1 SFHMLYC
8 DVPGSMKIWSI
19 IIIISPQSDRNKTGE
34 ENEMKWSYQIG
45 SIRGI
50 PIRLHLTFL
59 VILVFFVLAFAVQ
72 DIKIEEYGIIIGFGG
87 MDAPEVVKY
96 LFSITTAV
104 LFFSTLLFHEL
115 SHSIVAQG
123 YGMKIK
129 SITLFI
135 MGGVAQMEDIPK
147 EPRKEGIIAA
157 AGPAFSLAIGIIAY
171 AIYDFADPANPARG
185 AFENGVPIMLG
196 IIAFYNITLG
206 IFNLL
211 PAFPMDGGRILR
223 ALLATRMPYI
233 DATRKAV
240 AIGKGIA
247 FMMGILGLLMLPTG
261 VWFLLIAFFI
271 YHGAAGEGE
280 ATAIAVTLEGLKARD
295 LMTGLP
301 DVIYVPPGWTLDQ
314 LIDVMFK
321 TKHTG
326 YPVQES
332 HDSPVL
338 GVITFA
344 DIHRIPEPERGTIRV
359 KDVMTSEVIAI
370 EADADAFDA
379 FKLTISNNVGRLIVM
394 DRGRMVGIV
403 SRTDLIRSIQFRG
416 AYAGKG
422 V

>member
-1 SFHMLYC
+1 
-8 DVPGSMKIWSI
+8 
-19 IIIISPQSDRNKTGE
+19 
-34 ENEMKWSYQIG
+34 MKWSYQIG

-59 VILVFFVLAFAVQ
+59 VILVFFIYEFAVQ
-72 DIKIEEYGIIIGFGG
+72 DIKIGEYGIIIGFGG
-87 MDAPEVVKY
+87 MDASTAVKY

-135 MGGVAQMEDIPK
+135 IGGVAQMEDIPK
-147 EPRKEGIIAA
+147 EPRKEARIAA
-157 AGPAFSLAIGIIAY
+157 AGPAFSLAIGILAY
-171 AIYDFADPANPARG
+171 AIYDFFGPANPAMG
-185 AFENGVPIMLG
+185 AFENGTLIMLG
-196 IIAFYNITLG
+196 IIAFYNIILG
-206 IFNLL
+206 IFNLI

-223 ALLATRMPYI
+223 ALLATRIPYI

-240 AIGKGIA
+240 AIGKSLA
-247 FMMGILGLLMLPTG
+247 FMMGILGLLTLPDG
-261 VWFLLIAFFI
+261 MWFLLIAFFI
-271 YHGAAGEGE
+271 YYGAAGEGE
-280 ATAIAVTLEGLKARD
+280 ATAISVTLEGLKAMD

-332 HDSPVL
+332 HDAPVL

-344 DIHRIPEPERGTIRV
+344 DIHRIPEPDRSAIRV

-394 DRGRMVGIV
+394 DRGRMVGII
-403 SRTDLIRSIQFRG
+403 SRTDLMRSIQFRS
-416 AYAGKG
+416 AYG
-422 V
+422 

>member
-1 SFHMLYC
+1 
-8 DVPGSMKIWSI
+8 
-19 IIIISPQSDRNKTGE
+19 
-34 ENEMKWSYQIG
+34 MKWSYQIG

-59 VILVFFVLAFAVQ
+59 VILVFFIYAFAVQ
-72 DIKIEEYGIIIGFGG
+72 DLKIGEYGIIIGFGG
-87 MDAPEVVKY
+87 MDASASVKY

-135 MGGVAQMEDIPK
+135 IGGVAQMEDIPK
-147 EPRKEGIIAA
+147 EPRKEARIAA
-157 AGPAFSLAIGIIAY
+157 AGPAFSLAIGILAY
-171 AIYDFADPANPARG
+171 AIYDFFGPANPAMG
-185 AFENGVPIMLG
+185 AFENGTLIMLG
-196 IIAFYNITLG
+196 IIAFYNIILG
-206 IFNLL
+206 IFNLI

-223 ALLATRMPYI
+223 ALLATRIPYI

-240 AIGKGIA
+240 AIGKGMA
-247 FMMGILGLLMLPTG
+247 FMM
-261 VWFLLIAFFI
+261 
-271 YHGAAGEGE
+271 
-280 ATAIAVTLEGLKARD
+280 ATAISVTLEGLKARD

-332 HDSPVL
+332 HDAPVL

-344 DIHRIPEPERGTIRV
+344 DIHKIPEPDRSAIRV

-394 DRGRMVGIV
+394 DRGRMVGII
-403 SRTDLIRSIQFRG
+403 SRTDLMRSIQFRS
-416 AYAGKG
+416 AYGRKG

>member
-1 SFHMLYC
+1 
-8 DVPGSMKIWSI
+8 
-19 IIIISPQSDRNKTGE
+19 
-34 ENEMKWSYQIG
+34 MKWSYQIG

-50 PIRLHLTFL
+50 PIQLHLTFL
-59 VILVFFVLAFAVQ
+59 VILVFFIWAFAVQ
-72 DIKIEEYGIIIGFGG
+72 DLKIEGYGIIIGFDG

-96 LFSITTAV
+96 LFSIATAV
-104 LFFSTLLFHEL
+104 FFFSTLLFHEL

-123 YGMKIK
+123 YGIKIK

-147 EPRKEGIIAA
+147 EPRKEARIAA
-157 AGPAFSLAIGIIAY
+157 AGPAFSLTIGIIAY
-171 AIYDFADPANPARG
+171 AIYDFFGPVNPARG
-185 AFENGVPIMLG
+185 AFENGTLIMLG
-196 IIAFYNITLG
+196 IIAFYNIILG

-223 ALLATRMPYI
+223 ALLATRIPYI

-240 AIGKGIA
+240 AIGKGMA
-247 FMMGILGLLMLPTG
+247 FMMGIFGLLTLDG
-261 VWFLLIAFFI
+261 AGLWFLLIAFFI
-271 YHGAAGEGE
+271 YYGAAAEGE
-280 ATAIAVTLEGLKARD
+280 ATTISVTLEGLKARD

-314 LIDVMFK
+314 LVDVMFK

-344 DIHRIPEPERGTIRV
+344 DIHRIPEPERSTIRV
-359 KDVMTSEVIAI
+359 RDVMTSEVIAI

-394 DRGRMVGIV
+394 DRGRMVGVV
-403 SRTDLIRSIQFRG
+403 SRTDLVRSIQFRG

-422 V
+422 A

>member
-1 SFHMLYC
+1 
-8 DVPGSMKIWSI
+8 
-19 IIIISPQSDRNKTGE
+19 
-34 ENEMKWSYQIG
+34 MKWSYQIG

-59 VILVFFVLAFAVQ
+59 VILVLFIWAFAAQ
-72 DIKIEEYGIIIGFGG
+72 DLKIEEYGIILSFGG
-87 MDAPEVVKY
+87 MDTPTVIKY
-96 LFSITTAV
+96 LFSTITAV

-135 MGGVAQMEDIPK
+135 LGGVAQMEDIPK
-147 EPRKEGIIAA
+147 EPRMEARIAA
-157 AGPAFSLAIGIIAY
+157 AGPAFSLTIGILTY
-171 AIYDFADPANPARG
+171 AIYDFFGPVNPARG
-185 AFENGVPIMLG
+185 VFENGTLIMLG
-196 IIAFYNITLG
+196 IIAFYNIILG
-206 IFNLL
+206 IFNLI

-240 AIGKGIA
+240 AIGKSLA
-247 FMMGILGLLMLPTG
+247 FMMGIFGLAVGGL
-261 VWFLLIAFFI
+261 WFLLIAFFI
-271 YHGAAGEGE
+271 YYGAAGEGE
-280 ATAIAVTLEGLKARD
+280 ATTISVTLEGLKVRD

-301 DVIYVPPGWTLDQ
+301 DVIYVPPDWTLDQ

-321 TKHTG
+321 TKHMG

-332 HDSPVL
+332 HTSPVL
-338 GVITFA
+338 GVITFS
-344 DIHRIPEPERGTIRV
+344 DIRRIPEPDRGTIRV

-379 FKLTISNNVGRLIVM
+379 FKHIASDNVGRLIVM
-394 DRGRMVGIV
+394 DRGKMVGIV
-403 SRTDLIRSIQFRG
+403 SRTDLMRSIQFRG
-416 AYAGKG
+416 AYG
-422 V
+422 

>member
-1 SFHMLYC
+1 
-8 DVPGSMKIWSI
+8 
-19 IIIISPQSDRNKTGE
+19 
-34 ENEMKWSYQIG
+34 MKWSYQIG

-50 PIRLHLTFL
+50 PIQLHLTFL
-59 VILVFFVLAFAVQ
+59 VILVFFIYAFAVQ
-72 DIKIEEYGIIIGFGG
+72 DLKIEGYGIIIGFGG
-87 MDAPEVVKY
+87 MDSSTAVKY

-135 MGGVAQMEDIPK
+135 IGGVAQMEDIPK
-147 EPRKEGIIAA
+147 EPRKEARIAV
-157 AGPAFSLAIGIIAY
+157 AGPAFSLSIGILAY
-171 AIYDFADPANPARG
+171 AIYDFFGPANPAMG
-185 AFENGVPIMLG
+185 AFGNGTLIMLG
-196 IIAFYNITLG
+196 IIAFYNIILG
-206 IFNLL
+206 IFNLI

-233 DATRKAV
+233 DATMKAV
-240 AIGKGIA
+240 AIGKGMA
-247 FMMGILGLLMLPTG
+247 FMMGIFGLLTLAVG
-261 VWFLLIAFFI
+261 GLWFLLIAFFI

-280 ATAIAVTLEGLKARD
+280 ATAISVTLEGLKARD

-321 TKHTG
+321 TKHMG
-326 YPVQES
+326 YPVQGS
-332 HDSPVL
+332 HASPVL
-338 GVITFA
+338 GVITFS
-344 DIHRIPEPERGTIRV
+344 DIRRIPEPERGTIRV
-359 KDVMTSEVIAI
+359 RDVMTSEVIAI
-370 EADADAFDA
+370 EADADAFDV
-379 FKLTISNNVGRLIVM
+379 FKLIISGNVGRLIVM

-403 SRTDLIRSIQFRG
+403 SRTDLMRSIQFRG
-416 AYAGKG
+416 AYTGKG

>member
-1 SFHMLYC
+1 
-8 DVPGSMKIWSI
+8 
-19 IIIISPQSDRNKTGE
+19 
-34 ENEMKWSYQIG
+34 MKWSYQIG

-59 VILVFFVLAFAVQ
+59 VILVLFIRAFAVQ
-72 DIKIEEYGIIIGFGG
+72 DLKIEEYGIILSFSG
-87 MDAPEVVKY
+87 MDAPTVIKY
-96 LFSITTAV
+96 LFSIITAV

-135 MGGVAQMEDIPK
+135 IGGVAQMEDIPK
-147 EPRKEGIIAA
+147 EPRMEARISA
-157 AGPAFSLAIGIIAY
+157 AGPAFSLTIGIIAY
-171 AIYDFADPANPARG
+171 AIYDFFGPVNAARG
-185 AFENGVPIMLG
+185 IFENGILILLG
-196 IIAFYNITLG
+196 IIAFYNIILG
-206 IFNLL
+206 IFNLI

-240 AIGKGIA
+240 AIGKGMA
-247 FMMGILGLLMLPTG
+247 FTMGIFGLLALNYG
-261 VWFLLIAFFI
+261 GLWLLLIAFFI
-271 YHGAAGEGE
+271 YYGAAGEGE
-280 ATAIAVTLEGLKARD
+280 ATAISVTLEGLKARD

-301 DVIYVPPGWTLDQ
+301 DVIYVPPDWTLDQ

-332 HDSPVL
+332 QNSQVL
-338 GVITFA
+338 GVVTFS

-379 FKLTISNNVGRLIVM
+379 FKLIASGDVGRLIVM

-403 SRTDLIRSIQFRG
+403 SRTDLMRSIQFRG
-416 AYAGKG
+416 AYG
-422 V
+422 